1 MSAEDEDTTVRRFIE
16 FLSAQDEGFEGSF
29 EEWHWDTY
37 GSEALTAA
45 IRRLNRPK
53 PEPEQ
58 VPLPLPQ
65 CSQQIHAG
73 QY

>member
-16 FLSAQDEGFEGSF
+16 FLSAQDGGYEGSY

-58 VPLPLPQ
+58 VLCRSLTNT
-65 CSQQIHAG
+65 CWG
-73 QY
+73 K